1 MKNRKRGNVKTHAI
15 VSLAVVLVVTIVLGV
30 LGVTGM
36 PLDSRGLYRLM
47 PWLPT
52 TDAEAWPNTLPLGLD
67 LRGGVY
73 VEYSAARPE
82 DTEASFDDLMTGTIS
97 VIQAR
102 LTDKGYAESTVQR
115 IGTDGL
121 RVEIPD
127 VTDPNAILDLIGTP
141 AKLEFRSP
149 TGETFM
155 DGSMVE
161 LAQPAYQ
168 DGEYVIQFK
177 LNDEGSQIFAE
188 MTAAN
193 IGSAISI
200 YLDDALLIAPT
211 VQSAITGGEG
221 VINGMGS
228 LENAQTV
235 AAQIQ
240 SGALPLVLT
249 QQKVDTVSATLGD
262 DALSTS
268 VLAAVIGILLV
279 MVVMLVR
286 YRLNGAV
293 ASWALVIYIITL
305 FLLIAVVPGIQL
317 TLPGL
322 AGIVLGIGMA
332 VDANVIIFE
341 RFNEELQA
349 GRSLK
354 ASVRAGFKNA
364 MSAIVD
370 ANITTLIAAL
380 VLMFFGTGAIQGF
393 AKTLLLSVITS
404 MFTAVIV
411 TRFLMKRI
419 VALKDWNVKLFTNP
433 EKKQSK
439 FNVKNLSKTCAIVS
453 AGVMLLAVALTAIGS
468 GINLGIDFAGGLSM
482 QYNLGAEAVQS
493 DVENVLRAMNVGEFT
508 VTVQGANKDEV
519 LVRIKAV
526 DEDGVQGL
534 QEEFEAAMA
543 EKYPS
548 ISSVGDVNY
557 VGPVAGDTLVKNAIY
572 SVLIAAVLMLIYI
585 AWRFD
590 FNSGVAAVIGLLHD
604 VLMML
609 AFMVILRNFVQMNSS
624 FIAAMLTIVGYSI
637 NNTIVIFD
645 RIREN
650 ARKLPGAM
658 ARAEV
663 VNISVKESLGRTINT
678 TLTTLI
684 TICALY
690 ILGVSSIKE
699 FALPIIVGI
708 VSGVYSANMINGYVW
723 AYLEERKNAPK
734 AKKA

>member
-15 VSLAVVLVVTIVLGV
+15 VSLAVVLVLTIVLGV

-115 IGTDGL
+115 IGGDGL

-141 AKLEFRSP
+141 AKLEFRDPS
-149 TGETFM
+149 GVTFM
-155 DGSMVE
+155 DGAMVE

-177 LNDEGSQIFAE
+177 LNDEGSKVFAE

-193 IGSAISI
+193 IGKTLSI

-211 VQSAITGGEG
+211 VQTAITGGEG

-262 DALSTS
+262 DALSSS
-268 VLAAVIGILLV
+268 VLAAIIGILLV
-279 MVVMLVR
+279 MVIMFVR

-341 RFNEELQA
+341 RFNEELRA

-364 MSAIVD
+364 MSAILD
-370 ANITTLIAAL
+370 ANVTTLIAAL

-404 MFTAVIV
+404 MFSAVVV

-419 VALKDWNVKLFTNP
+419 VALKDWNNNLFSNT

-439 FNVKNLSKTCAIVS
+439 IQIKNLSKTCAIIS
-453 AGVMLLAVALTAIGS
+453 AGVMLLAVALSVIGL

-493 DVENVLRAMNVGEFT
+493 DVENVLRTMNVGEFA

-519 LVRIKAV
+519 NVRIKAV

-534 QEEFEAAMA
+534 QAEFEAAMA
-543 EKYPS
+543 EKYPN

-557 VGPVAGDTLVKNAIY
+557 VGPVAGETLVKNAIY

-650 ARKLPGAM
+650 ARKLPGTT

-684 TICALY
+684 TIGALY
-690 ILGVSSIKE
+690 ILGVASIKE
-699 FALPIIVGI
+699 FALPIIIGI
-708 VSGVYSANMINGYVW
+708 VSGAYSANMINGYVW
-723 AYLEERKNAPK
+723 AFLEERKNAPK